1 MVEIYV
7 PPFLGYRHLSEEM
20 GIPKDAVYV
29 ITFELLK
36 VSKKAERLIIPT
48 ADFSSTHDKNCE
60 GVVNRR
66 SAYTDDF

>member
-36 VSKKAERLIIPT
+36 VSKKAERVIQ
-48 ADFSSTHDKNCE
+48 
-60 GVVNRR
+60 RR
-66 SAYTDDF
+66 SFFLL